1 MALDVSSIQT
11 TSPIQ
16 SEGAK
21 HAQTAVDQVAAD
33 QVAAAKAAVITK
45 ASESIPPDLRTAIR
59 DIQRVSE
66 AFNRRL
72 SFSINEK
79 LDQVVVKVIDNDTD
93 KVVREIPPT
102 ELQHVYERIREAIGL
117 LFDKSA

>member
-1 MALDVSSIQT
+1 MALDVSQILSASQIQ
-11 TSPIQ
+11 ID
-16 SEGAK
+16 GAK
-21 HAQTAVDQVAAD
+21 RA
-33 QVAAAKAAVITK
+33 
-45 ASESIPPDLRTAIR
+45 SIPPEQAAAAQETAARAAAEAPIDLKIIIR
-59 DIQRVSE
+59 DLQRVSE

-79 LDQVVVKVIDNDTD
+79 LGQVVVKVIDNDTD

-102 ELQHVYERIREAIGL
+102 ELQHVYERIREVIGI